1 MQLFSHAGAHHRP
14 LDMITRFTSLNQ
26 HCHRIIC
33 VYMTC
38 IVENHDVFVTKKER
52 LHQLSNALH
61 TVPLF
66 YVEENGMQESAQ
78 LPVFSF
84 VFLIQLG
91 NETKP
96 ALLLSCCAWIV
107 S

>member
-1 MQLFSHAGAHHRP
+1 MQLFSHDGSHHRP

-26 HCHRIIC
+26 HCQELY
-33 VYMTC
+33 VYIC

-66 YVEENGMQESAQ
+66 YVEGNGMQESAQ